1 MQTESKEKS
10 VYNPICPVK
19 AQSKWNENQK
29 EKNQKANPCK
39 DSVKNLWYSVSVF
52 WFKLC
57 SRRLTERKAAILSV
71 YNIYI
76 IGIWIYI
83 SLAIIR
89 SVSLRLQ
96 NEGQKKLTDRT
107 DARGV
112 FDTDFFDLYFFRCIG
127 ILNGFASV
135 TACGCW
141 ENEETTFGGRKE
153 SQLYNL
159 EFIVLRKAS
168 AHALAKS
175 V

>member
-19 AQSKWNENQK
+19 AQSKWNENQNI
-29 EKNQKANPCK
+29 NQKANPCK

-57 SRRLTERKAAILSV
+57 SRRLTERKAAILSI

-96 NEGQKKLTDRT
+96 NEGQKNSRIAPMHTESLTRIFLT
-107 DARGV
+107 FV
-112 FDTDFFDLYFFRCIG
+112 FWCKR

-141 ENEETTFGGRKE
+141 DRD
-153 SQLYNL
+153 YHV
-159 EFIVLRKAS
+159 ICCY
-168 AHALAKS
+168 LAYIL
-175 V
+175 